1 MRERERETE
10 GGRERERALI
20 TAAIEHNNNNNNS
33 GTAQTRN
40 LLTSKFGQPTES
52 GSQLQKS
59 PYIFLAMYKYMSMI
73 KKKHKVSVEY
83 ISLPTSISKHLSSI
97 P

>member
-1 MRERERETE
+1 MEAMALHFRTATKNESESESERERERETE
-10 GGRERERALI
+10 GGRERERIPI
-20 TAAIEHNNNNNNS
+20 TAAIEHNNNNNNNS

-59 PYIFLAMYKYMSMI
+59 PYIFLAMYKYMSVI
-73 KKKHKVSVEY
+73 KKA
-83 ISLPTSISKHLSSI
+83 
-97 P
+97 